1 MRHDMV
7 RGLLAR
13 TYVADLAKAYRC
25 NPGRGESLWP
35 YLPNESNVQTCPIC
49 GSPDIRLEL
58 ECGRRVRWLCGGLW
72 VKTVDQFG
80 EPCWE
85 GFCGKPL
92 PQKMLAFTEEEA

>member
-13 TYVADLAKAYRC
+13 TYLSDLAVRYKCDPARAK
-25 NPGRGESLWP
+25 SLWP
-35 YLPNESNVQTCPIC
+35 YMPDENNVKTCPIC
-49 GSPDIRLEL
+49 KSPDIKLD
-58 ECGRRVRWLCGGLW
+58 CGRQVLWLCGGLW
-72 VKTVDQFG
+72 RKTVDQFG